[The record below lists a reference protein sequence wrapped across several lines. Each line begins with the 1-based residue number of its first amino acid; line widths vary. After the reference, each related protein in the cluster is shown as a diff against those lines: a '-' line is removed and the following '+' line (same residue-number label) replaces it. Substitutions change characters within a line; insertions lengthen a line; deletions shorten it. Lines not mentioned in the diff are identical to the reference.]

1 MLVEVNYNGLYEDSI
16 IIEGETLQEIGGKID
31 LEIEKRKWE
40 PKDCWI
46 DILEE

>member
-1 MLVEVNYNGLYEDSI
+1 MKVEVSYNGLYEESI
-16 IIEGETLQEIGGKID
+16 VIEGETMKDIGEKID
-31 LEIEKRKWE
+31 LEIEARKWK